1 MNHSLFENE
10 AGAGGARHGG
20 NVAIRRDI
28 RTVSGVK
35 TAGNAFCIL
44 CEITEVSK
52 MQHYILWFRK
62 ILYFAISLRFLY
74 NQKCTKAWETQ
85 RKRRRVRC
93 FFYCPGF
100 LL

>member
-1 MNHSLFENE
+1 MNHSLFEND

-28 RTVSGVK
+28 LTVSTVK

-44 CEITEVSK
+44 CKITEVSK
-52 MQHYILWFRK
+52 MQHYILRFRK

-74 NQKCTKAWETQ
+74 NHKCTKAWETQ
-85 RKRRRVRC
+85 RKRRQVRC